1 MIKFLADENVPIEAV
16 KALKRK
22 GLDIVSIIEFLTA
35 LNDKEVLDLANREN
49 RILINFDKYFGELV
63 VKEKVRIKGLILL
76 RFAPKSPQEIAMRIW
91 QILTSQIPIENNLLI
106 MKEYAVRLIKLKF

>member
-22 GLDIVSIIEFLTA
+22 GLDIVSIIEFSTA
-35 LNDKEVLDLANREN
+35 LNDKEVLDLVNREN

-76 RFAPKSPQEIAMRIW
+76 RFAPKSPQEIAMRIMAN
-91 QILTSQIPIENNLLI
+91 INLTDSDRKQFAHCERI
-106 MKEYAVRLIKLKF
+106 RCSTH